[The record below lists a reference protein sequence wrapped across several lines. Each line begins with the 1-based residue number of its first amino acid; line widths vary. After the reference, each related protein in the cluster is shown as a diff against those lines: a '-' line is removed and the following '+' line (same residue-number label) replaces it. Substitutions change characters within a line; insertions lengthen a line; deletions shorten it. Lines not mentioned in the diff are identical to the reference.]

1 MAGVMRPEIRDLTF
15 HPDVAVF
22 TLYPSAHG
30 RNQIANKPHLARRRG
45 ESEAELVSGAH
56 SLEFIEIQLETD
68 RQEARGRTLKRVRPG
83 ENFKRGGF
91 AAAEPEY
98 QSIRRSAF
106 VRSRNCKPSAALALL
121 PAGAATR
128 LLSGEALRL
137 GSS

>member
-1 MAGVMRPEIRDLTF
+1 MARVMGPEIRYLAF

-30 RNQIANKPHLARRRG
+30 RNQIANKPHLPRRGG
-45 ESEAELVSGAH
+45 ESEAELVSGIH
-56 SLEFIEIQLETD
+56 SLEFIEIQSETN
-68 RQEARGRTLKRVRPG
+68 RQEARGRTLKRVRSE
-83 ENFKRGGF
+83 ENFKQSGL
-91 AAAEPEY
+91 AAAEPAY

-106 VRSRNCKPSAALALL
+106 VHSRNCKPSAALALL